1 MSRCPDCDVRIEG
14 TWRRCPLCGAATAG
28 DAEHGVLPGP
38 VPGPLPA
45 VPLVYS
51 SRRLLQV
58 LVLVSLGV
66 ILASFLSQLL
76 LGHDLGRIGVVRSV
90 WLGLAAMWLLVI
102 AAVSKRRNLAKT
114 TVYLVVL
121 TGLIC
126 VYWDY
131 LTGWHA
137 WSLTFAIPAVC
148 TASIL
153 ALVILVRATGIE
165 TGDHV
170 VYTGMTVLAGL
181 TPLVFLVAGWVS
193 TPWPSIVC
201 GALAVVVMAWLQ
213 IARWRDLRHELA
225 KRLHL

>member
-1 MSRCPDCDVRIEG
+1 MSRCPDCDVQVEG
-14 TWRRCPLCGAATAG
+14 TWRSCPLCGAATAG
-28 DAEHGVLPGP
+28 EP
-38 VPGPLPA
+38 VPAPFPS

-51 SRRLLQV
+51 HRRLLRV
-58 LVLVSLGV
+58 LALVSLAV
-66 ILASFLSQLL
+66 IGASFLAQLL

-102 AAVSKRRNLAKT
+102 AAISKRRNLAKT

-137 WSLTFAIPAVC
+137 WSLTYAIPSVC

-153 ALVILVRATGIE
+153 ALVILVRAMRTE

-181 TPLVFLVAGWVS
+181 TPLVFLLAGWVS
-193 TPWPSIVC
+193 TPWPSITC
-201 GALAVVVMAWLQ
+201 GALAGVVMAVLQ